1 MKVVDNI
8 KGFESYYLII
18 SGNGTFPESVIFKSL
33 CKKFNGYDKA
43 IFSINTPL
51 KKQTGLA
58 ALNAIP
64 LISKKFLINSIIF
77 IIDGEHIKENARVE
91 IKKYL
96 ETIGISI
103 NEFNPLEGA
112 FLIKCKSGPYNITL
126 YCIILGPEVFIE
138 EEVAKLIELKLG
150 VRIDLSG
157 KGDSSGRKTIKNQ
170 IKQVLREKGKNIG
183 ELVVTTSKSK
193 LEDVFPN
200 ICAVLKKIEEEQ

>member
-77 IIDGEHIKENARVE
+77 IIDGEHIKENASIE

-96 ETIGISI
+96 EALGVNI

-112 FLIKCKSGPYNITL
+112 FLIKCRFGPYNITL

>member
-77 IIDGEHIKENARVE
+77 IVDGEHIKENARIE

-183 ELVVTTSKSK
+183 ELVVTTSKNK

>member
-1 MKVVDNI
+1 MKIVDNL
-8 KGFESYYLII
+8 KGIESYYLII

-112 FLIKCKSGPYNITL
+112 FLIKFKSGPYNITL

-170 IKQVLREKGKNIG
+170 IKQVLRENGKKI
-183 ELVVTTSKSK
+183 EDLVTTTSKSK
-193 LEDVFPN
+193 LEEVFPN

>member
-1 MKVVDNI
+1 MKLVDNL
-8 KGFESYYLII
+8 KGIESYYLII
-18 SGNGTFPESVIFKSL
+18 SGNGTFPERVIFKSL

-77 IIDGEHIKENARVE
+77 IVDGEHIKENARIE

-96 ETIGISI
+96 ETTGISI

-112 FLIKCKSGPYNITL
+112 FLIKCKSGPYDITL
-126 YCIILGPEVFIE
+126 FCIILGPEIFIE

-157 KGDSSGRKTIKNQ
+157 KGYSSGRKTIKNQ
-170 IKQVLREKGKNIG
+170 IKQVLREKGKNLG
-183 ELVVTTSKSK
+183 ELVITTSKSK
-193 LEDVFPN
+193 LEEVFPN

>member
-1 MKVVDNI
+1 MKLVDNI
-8 KGFESYYLII
+8 KGIESYYLII

-77 IIDGEHIKENARVE
+77 IIDGEHIKENASIE

-96 ETIGISI
+96 EALGVNI

-112 FLIKCKSGPYNITL
+112 FLIKCRFGPYNITL

-170 IKQVLREKGKNIG
+170 IKQVLREKGKNLG